1 MKKKICLF
9 VMVALMAFLMILP
22 ASASCDDCMNHT
34 DSFDWSNHC
43 EANCT
48 CSWGPC
54 PYCGESGAYV
64 EDFCNSVHSY
74 EWSQTSDTSHT
85 GICACGDSVEEEC
98 DMVVVSNVEA
108 TCDDEGYCVYECS
121 TCGAEYRE
129 VLYAPGHEWEETT
142 CDDPTCTVPGI
153 QRYECSVCGE
163 SQAETIDAL
172 GHSYTATVIAPSCTT
187 GGWTTHICSRC
198 SDTYTDNET
207 AATGHSWTETERE
220 APTCLSTGK
229 QHYVCSACGE
239 TQTDTID
246 ALGHDFSV
254 QQIIDPTCTSTGH
267 TRMNCFRCDA
277 YEIVEGSET
286 AMIAHTWRETN
297 RDDPTCTATG
307 IQRYE
312 CSVCGETKA
321 EAIDALGHSYTATV
335 IAPSCTTGGWTTHTC
350 SRCSNTYTDSETAAT
365 GHSWAETT
373 RENPTCIVIG
383 KQHYECSSCG
393 ETQTDTIDALGHDFS
408 VQQIIDPTCT
418 STGHTRMNCFRCDA
432 YEIVEGSETA
442 MIAHTWRETDRDDS
456 TCTATGIQRYEC
468 SVCGETKAETIAAL
482 GHDLSV
488 QQIIDPTCTSAGHTR
503 MNCSRC
509 DAYEIVEG
517 SETAMVAH
525 TWRETNRDDPTCT
538 VPGIQR
544 YECSVCGET
553 KADTITVL
561 GHDFSVQQVIAP
573 TCTSTGHTRMKCS
586 RCDVYEIAEGSETG
600 ALGHTW
606 SKTVK
611 EAECEAPGYE
621 YMVCTSCGF
630 EDMTNIPALGHKWG
644 NEPTSNTATCFSV
657 GVAVYECQV
666 CGEEESRSATAI
678 AHKFN
683 VGKCVMCGLSENAVT
698 TKPVE
703 TSKPVETTRPI
714 GGAVIPGDLMGD
726 HLSGNG
732 IDNIVDA
739 RALLGVFMIGGIFI
753 VVCYLIKK
761 KR

>member
-22 ASASCDDCMNHT
+22 ASASCDDCINHT

-172 GHSYTATVIAPSCTT
+172 GHSYTDTVTAPSCTT

-239 TQTDTID
+239 TQTDTIA

-267 TRMNCFRCDA
+267 TRMNC
-277 YEIVEGSET
+277 S
-286 AMIAHTWRETN
+286 
-297 RDDPTCTATG
+297 
-307 IQRYE
+307 
-312 CSVCGETKA
+312 
-321 EAIDALGHSYTATV
+321 
-335 IAPSCTTGGWTTHTC
+335 
-350 SRCSNTYTDSETAAT
+350 
-365 GHSWAETT
+365 
-373 RENPTCIVIG
+373 
-383 KQHYECSSCG
+383 
-393 ETQTDTIDALGHDFS
+393 
-408 VQQIIDPTCT
+408 
-418 STGHTRMNCFRCDA
+418 RCDA

-468 SVCGETKAETIAAL
+468 SVCGETKAEAIAAL
-482 GHDLSV
+482 GHSYTATVTAPSCTTGGWTTHTCTRCEGSYADTYTDPAGHDMKQVKVTHATCTTAGQMDYTCFRCGETSITPLSALGHDFSV
-488 QQIIDPTCTSAGHTR
+488 QQIIDPTCTSTGHTR

-517 SETAMVAH
+517 SETAMIPH

-538 VPGIQR
+538 VLGIQR

-553 KADTITVL
+553 KADTITAL
-561 GHDFSVQQVIAP
+561 GHAFSVQQVIAP

>member
-22 ASASCDDCMNHT
+22 ASASCDDCINHT

-207 AATGHSWTETERE
+207 AATGHSWTETECE

-229 QHYVCSACGE
+229 QHYACSACGE
-239 TQTDTID
+239 TQTDTIA

-267 TRMNCFRCDA
+267 TRMNC
-277 YEIVEGSET
+277 
-286 AMIAHTWRETN
+286 
-297 RDDPTCTATG
+297 
-307 IQRYE
+307 
-312 CSVCGETKA
+312 
-321 EAIDALGHSYTATV
+321 
-335 IAPSCTTGGWTTHTC
+335 
-350 SRCSNTYTDSETAAT
+350 
-365 GHSWAETT
+365 
-373 RENPTCIVIG
+373 
-383 KQHYECSSCG
+383 
-393 ETQTDTIDALGHDFS
+393 
-408 VQQIIDPTCT
+408 
-418 STGHTRMNCFRCDA
+418 
-432 YEIVEGSETA
+432 
-442 MIAHTWRETDRDDS
+442 
-456 TCTATGIQRYEC
+456 
-468 SVCGETKAETIAAL
+468 
-482 GHDLSV
+482 
-488 QQIIDPTCTSAGHTR
+488 
-503 MNCSRC
+503 SRC

-517 SETAMVAH
+517 SETDIVEHIWQDSTCEDATCTENGIQYQVCIVCNGLRSIVIEAYGH
-525 TWRETNRDDPTCT
+525 EYEDGICIVCGAIASDGTDSEDPKETDSSVSESIDPDIPEYTHPEESEGREETNKPD
-538 VPGIQR
+538 G
-544 YECSVCGET
+544 G
-553 KADTITVL
+553 
-561 GHDFSVQQVIAP
+561 FSSDSHA
-573 TCTSTGHTRMKCS
+573 SK
-586 RCDVYEIAEGSETG
+586 DEEIDILLIRVAGFIGFISLILWALSFEWQG
-600 ALGHTW
+600 A
-606 SKTVK
+606 
-611 EAECEAPGYE
+611 
-621 YMVCTSCGF
+621 
-630 EDMTNIPALGHKWG
+630 
-644 NEPTSNTATCFSV
+644 
-657 GVAVYECQV
+657 
-666 CGEEESRSATAI
+666 R
-678 AHKFN
+678 
-683 VGKCVMCGLSENAVT
+683 
-698 TKPVE
+698 
-703 TSKPVETTRPI
+703 R
-714 GGAVIPGDLMGD
+714 
-726 HLSGNG
+726 
-732 IDNIVDA
+732 
-739 RALLGVFMIGGIFI
+739 
-753 VVCYLIKK
+753 
-761 KR
+761 KRRKRR

>member
-22 ASASCDDCMNHT
+22 ASASCDDCINHT

-74 EWSQTSDTSHT
+74 EWSQPSDTSHT

-172 GHSYTATVIAPSCTT
+172 GHSYTDTVTAPSCTT
-187 GGWTTHICSRC
+187 GGWTTHTCSRC

-239 TQTDTID
+239 TQTDTIA

-267 TRMNCFRCDA
+267 TRMNC
-277 YEIVEGSET
+277 S
-286 AMIAHTWRETN
+286 
-297 RDDPTCTATG
+297 
-307 IQRYE
+307 
-312 CSVCGETKA
+312 
-321 EAIDALGHSYTATV
+321 
-335 IAPSCTTGGWTTHTC
+335 
-350 SRCSNTYTDSETAAT
+350 
-365 GHSWAETT
+365 
-373 RENPTCIVIG
+373 
-383 KQHYECSSCG
+383 
-393 ETQTDTIDALGHDFS
+393 
-408 VQQIIDPTCT
+408 
-418 STGHTRMNCFRCDA
+418 RCDA

-703 TSKPVETTRPI
+703 TLKPVETTRPI